1 MNWIEADNESG
12 GFHGELFDYLKQYGK
27 QDGSV
32 YLVSET
38 EKVIPV
44 FQDYFPEIT
53 FVIAEK
59 FVDLNV
65 LQPTFKTKS
74 KVDVVFAQALLE
86 HICRPCVAIEN
97 FCGMVKSGGYIILHT
112 HNNNMGYHAYPVD
125 CCRFFKDYFVAL
137 CKYLP
142 VKVSEYD
149 EWNEHIA
156 VCYRR
161 V

>member
-1 MNWIEADNESG
+1 MFWIESPNTSG
-12 GFHGELFDYLKQYGK
+12 GFHGILFDYLEKYGK
-27 QDGSV
+27 KNGV
-32 YLVSET
+32 TTLVSET
-38 EKVIPV
+38 EKVEGV
-44 FQDYFPEIT
+44 FKSYFPEMT
-53 FVIAEK
+53 FQFENSL
-59 FVDLNV
+59 DLNV
-65 LQPTFKTKS
+65 LHKPKK

-86 HICRPCVAIEN
+86 HVCRPCIVIEN
-97 FCGMVKSGGYIILHT
+97 FCNMVKSGGYIILHT
-112 HNNNMGYHAYPVD
+112 HNREMKYHAFPID
-125 CCRFFKDYFVAL
+125 CCRFFKDYFVDL